1 MVRHRNFLADHF
13 DPARSKVGHLL
24 PPGFCC
30 YDLRHTFASL
40 LIARGW
46 RVEQV
51 AERLG
56 HASVRTTLDWYAHRF
71 EGHDDE
77 LLADL
82 AGLVRE
88 ASAPIV
94 PPRGT
99 QLVELGGRIA
109 R

>member
-1 MVRHRNFLADHF
+1 MPDGIRADAVTCW
-13 DPARSKVGHLL
+13 DS
-24 PPGFCC
+24 
-30 YDLRHTFASL
+30 HTASSSASRKL
-40 LIARGW
+40 NQGW

-56 HASVRTTLDWYAHRF
+56 HSSVRTTLDWYAHRF

-88 ASAPIV
+88 SAAPIL
-94 PPRGT
+94 PPNGKD
-99 QLVELGGRIA
+99 LVAIGDR
-109 R
+109 